1 MLLREIREPKV
12 KVDAPYLAGLYQVTM
27 SISITCKW
35 IVCEAQSILILGRS
49 EGMPPSL
56 VALRID
62 ISSSRRSPLRRKPTI
77 IIVSICQHG
86 TVLYFCESVLCE
98 MLNCIAAC

>member
-1 MLLREIREPKV
+1 MPPPELAVKCWTARRHAGFAMLLREIRGPKV
-12 KVDAPYLAGLYQVTM
+12 KVGVTYLVGLYQVTM

-35 IVCEAQSILILGRS
+35 TVCEAQSILILGRS

-62 ISSSRRSPLRRKPTI
+62 
-77 IIVSICQHG
+77 VS
-86 TVLYFCESVLCE
+86 
-98 MLNCIAAC
+98 